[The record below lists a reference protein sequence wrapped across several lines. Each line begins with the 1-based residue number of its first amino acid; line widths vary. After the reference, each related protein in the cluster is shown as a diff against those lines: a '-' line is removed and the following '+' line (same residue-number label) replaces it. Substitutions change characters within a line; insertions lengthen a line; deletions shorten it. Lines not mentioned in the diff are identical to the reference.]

1 MLYVIS
7 RERAI
12 QTSIEKLMLVERHV
26 SWKMTLI
33 SRERDMC
40 SRNSEWENCDEGI
53 GSTRKGAGDYQIE
66 FPKLS

>member
-7 RERAI
+7 RERERAI

-33 SRERDMC
+33 SRERD
-40 SRNSEWENCDEGI
+40 SEWENCDEGI
-53 GSTRKGAGDYQIE
+53 GSTRKGDGDYQIE